1 MSDDLMAE
9 TSVGLDWRIGRSV
22 VPWKKTPSQLSQRP
36 LITTTTRWRMA
47 LQYRHLPLQGS
58 AECMHR
64 YLCLSNCDL
73 LLALEAGAAPDS
85 NLNV

>member
-22 VPWKKTPSQLSQRP
+22 VPWKKTPSQLSQRFLMTQLFVFVEP
-36 LITTTTRWRMA
+36 
-47 LQYRHLPLQGS
+47 PPPPSPG
-58 AECMHR
+58 ECRVHR

>member
-36 LITTTTRWRMA
+36 LMTPPPEWRA

-64 YLCLSNCDL
+64 YLCLSNCGL